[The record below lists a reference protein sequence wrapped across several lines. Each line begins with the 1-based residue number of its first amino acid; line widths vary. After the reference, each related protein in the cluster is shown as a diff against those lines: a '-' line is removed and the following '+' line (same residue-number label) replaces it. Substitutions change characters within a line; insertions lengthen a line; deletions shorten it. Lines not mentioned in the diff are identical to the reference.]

1 MFDVAV
7 PIGGSHPMLYFPV
20 QITEKYSIVLYANP
34 SLDVIFSFFS
44 IQPLCFPGPMQ
55 LTYTYI
61 CNNVFWSHELVT
73 VMMPCGDCGWD
84 KLLRYRIKWKIMR
97 GGVRWGHRWGQI
109 RHRFASVWGEAR
121 TQSVNGG
128 ETTSE
133 GSGKQTFLFLK
144 LDLLCKSPGTYML
157 VVGSTRRSF
166 NSQSYRPRCP
176 GRSCSSRPGWLWI
189 ALTINPQE
197 VVFAHGATDQ
207 DVVDKAAALCLSLL

>member
-157 VVGSTRRSF
+157 VVGSTRRSL
-166 NSQSYRPRCP
+166 RPY
-176 GRSCSSRPGWLWI
+176 
-189 ALTINPQE
+189 
-197 VVFAHGATDQ
+197 VVSGVLYYNYMKVMKVRHHF
-207 DVVDKAAALCLSLL
+207 